1 MPHHAVL
8 VLLALLF
15 LAFGAASKPLENGI
29 VTAPMLAVALGI
41 LAGPL
46 GTGLVTLSLDSA
58 VLTVVG
64 ELALAIVLFND
75 ASGIAL
81 AGLRGVWRLPAR
93 LLVVGLPLTVA
104 AGILAG
110 LFCLPQLPFLSL
122 ALMAA
127 ILAPTDA
134 ALGVAVVK
142 NELVPQRI
150 RDSINVESGLNDGLA
165 LPPILMLLAL
175 AGAEGGWSPGVGLK
189 EVALGTLV
197 GVVVGQV
204 GGRLIEAAWRR
215 GWMDQTYARLASTG
229 LALLAFSGA
238 NLADGNGFVA
248 AFLGGLFLAVRDQ
261 GLRERMRAFAEA
273 DGTQFTLLV
282 FLLFGLAILPAAA
295 PLWDLPQL
303 AYAVLSLTLVRMVP
317 VALSLAGSGVDRA
330 GVLFIGWFGPRGIAS
345 VLYLTLMVDELGV
358 AGHETVVAVVSLT
371 VLLSIL
377 AHGASATPLAA
388 AYGRRQTG
396 SR

>member
-8 VLLALLF
+8 ALLALLF

-46 GTGLVTLSLDSA
+46 GTGLVTLSLDST

-93 LLVVGLPLTVA
+93 LLAIGLPLTVA

-110 LFCLPQLPFLSL
+110 LLCLPQLPFLSL

-175 AGAEGGWSPGVGLK
+175 AGAEGGWSPGMGLK

-215 GWMDQTYARLASTG
+215 GWMDHTYARLASSG

-248 AFLGGLFLAVRDQ
+248 AFVSGLLLAVRDQ

-345 VLYLTLMVDELGV
+345 VLYLTLMIDELGL

-377 AHGASATPLAA
+377 VHGASATPLAA

>member
-93 LLVVGLPLTVA
+93 LLAIGLPLTVA

-110 LFCLPQLPFLSL
+110 LLCLPQLPFLSL

-273 DGTQFTLLV
+273 DGTQFMLLV
-282 FLLFGLAILPAAA
+282 FLLFGLAIVPAAA
-295 PLWDLPQL
+295 PHWTLAHL
-303 AYAVLSLTLVRMVP
+303 AYAVLSLTVVRMVP

-345 VLYLTLMVDELGV
+345 VLYLTLMIDELGL
-358 AGHETVVAVVSLT
+358 AGHETVVAVVSLP